1 MRSSRWKSPP
11 SLVGHHRRPGESLLC
26 ASTCLSLLLC
36 HDAGLLPVDW
46 HRASSSSHT
55 LIVELQGRLLAWE
68 RELDS
73 RERFLMAH
81 KDGLVAFERSLGRA
95 RMECD
100 DECD

>member
-1 MRSSRWKSPP
+1 
-11 SLVGHHRRPGESLLC
+11 V
-26 ASTCLSLLLC
+26 
-36 HDAGLLPVDW
+36 
-46 HRASSSSHT
+46 
-55 LIVELQGRLLAWE
+55 IVELQGQLPAWE

-81 KDGLVAFERSLGRA
+81 KDGLVAFERALGRA